1 MVKYVLVVGLSDE
14 EIRKETLRCSNL
26 DKATIA
32 EIIAFIGG
40 KEMVSDK
47 MLGQS
52 GRNVAI
58 SALNKS
64 WKSEFSLRSNDFAS
78 K

>member
-40 KEMVSDK
+40 KEMLSDK
-47 MLGQS
+47 MLG
-52 GRNVAI
+52 
-58 SALNKS
+58 
-64 WKSEFSLRSNDFAS
+64 
-78 K
+78 